1 MPWKETTAVSERL
14 ELVELAAADG
24 ANLALLC
31 RRFGVSRKTAYKW
44 VERYRAGGAAALA
57 DRSRRPAASPART
70 PAAVEARA
78 VELRRA
84 HPAWGG
90 RKIAAR
96 LRALG
101 VAGVPAPSTVTRILR
116 DAGLLDP
123 ARSASD
129 AGPWRR
135 FEHPAP
141 NDLWQMDFKGH
152 VPLGRGGRL
161 HPLTVVDDHS
171 RYAVA
176 LAACGG
182 ESGEAVKQHLIP
194 AFRRYGLPRR
204 VLADNGAPWGNCGVG
219 QAVAEPWSRFA
230 VWLLRLGV
238 AVAHGRPGHP
248 QTQGKDERFNRTLA
262 AEVLRWRT
270 FADLAEAQPALDAW
284 RRVYNHERPHDALAL
299 AVPAARYRPSPR
311 PYPEAL
317 PPVEYPGGGGE
328 VVRRVRTDGRIKFG
342 GRMVPIGT
350 AFTGEP
356 VALRPTR
363 ELDGVWDVY
372 YCASRI
378 GQVDRREPAPAIRPP
393 RPLAP
398 LAPAAGGEH
407 PGAPPMSPNTCN
419 P

>member
-14 ELVELAAADG
+14 ELVELAVSDGG

-44 VERYRAGGAAALA
+44 LERYRAGGAAALG

-70 PAAVEARA
+70 AAHVEARV
-78 VELRRA
+78 VELRHA

-96 LRALG
+96 LKALG
-101 VAGVPAPSTVTRILR
+101 EAGVPAPSTVTRILR
-116 DAGLLDP
+116 DHGLLDP
-123 ARSASD
+123 GLSAQHE
-129 AGPWRR
+129 PWRR

-152 VPLGRGGRL
+152 VPLGRGGRC
-161 HPLTVVDDHS
+161 HPLTVLDDHS
-171 RYAVA
+171 RYSLV
-176 LAACGG
+176 LVACGG
-182 ESGEAVKQHLIP
+182 ESGEVVRQHLVP

-204 VLADNGAPWGNCGVG
+204 VLADNGAPWGNCGKG
-219 QAVAEPWSRFA
+219 RAVDAWSRFG

-248 QTQGKDERFNRTLA
+248 QTQGKEERFHRTLA

-284 RRVYNHERPHDALAL
+284 RRVYNHERPHEALGL
-299 AVPAARYRPSPR
+299 RVPAARYAPSPR

-317 PPVEYPGGGGE
+317 PPVEYGSGD
-328 VVRRVRTDGRIKFG
+328 VVRRVRTDGRIKLG
-342 GRMVPIGT
+342 GLMVPVGT

-363 ELDGVWDVY
+363 DDGLWDVY
-372 YCASRI
+372 YCACRI
-378 GQVDRREPAPAIRPP
+378 GQVDRRDAAPTLRPP

-398 LAPAAGGEH
+398 LAGAGAGGE
-407 PGAPPMSPNTCN
+407 PDAPPMCPNTCN